1 MIFTYVTSVVI
12 GLHEEPVNFYWAKR
26 CFHDWPFVY
35 FSGGFISHLSS
46 DYANINMLKSDY
58 MKAWNSIKN
67 NSGHFVENKRHQET
81 GTEYFTLVQMILK
94 EEGY

>member
-67 NSGHFVENKRHQET
+67 NSGHFVKNKRHQET